1 MYIKIIGS
9 VIILVCTTLIG
20 VDMAGVKKETT
31 ERYKKIGE
39 YFALVQERLKCGSS
53 CIADVLTD
61 CSEHFDGIIKNIVD
75 EFVIQLNCADN
86 KTMKEAFDISI
97 RDNEVYKNTIEAEYI
112 GDFAGQW
119 DLSGLAGSAEY
130 AGILQDK
137 ANKIYDEMKEK
148 LADETKLAVCCGGFA
163 GVLAVLILI

>member
-61 CSEHFDGIIKNIVD
+61 CSEHFDGIIYSSTVCPTAKNIVL
-75 EFVIQLNCADN
+75 FN
-86 KTMKEAFDISI
+86 KHYAVPYGSVQD
-97 RDNEVYKNTIEAEYI
+97 YI
-112 GDFAGQW
+112 
-119 DLSGLAGSAEY
+119 
-130 AGILQDK
+130 I
-137 ANKIYDEMKEK
+137 
-148 LADETKLAVCCGGFA
+148 
-163 GVLAVLILI
+163 